1 MKKETKDMSS
11 ATLEAPARKTA
22 KKYMNIDQ
30 CAELIGASRTSIKT
44 AAHKHRIGVFVGD
57 KLVAISPTDAKKL
70 RSKIRTKCGNPNFVK

>member
-1 MKKETKDMSS
+1 MTS
-11 ATLEAPARKTA
+11 ATLDAPARTAA

-57 KLVAISPTDAKKL
+57 KLVAISPADAKKI
-70 RSKIRTKCGNPNFVK
+70 RSKINRKCGNPNFVK